1 MNKKRVV
8 LAGGSGFLGQ
18 ALAKELLRRNY
29 EVVVLT
35 RALRE
40 RYEEFEVKE
49 VEWDGENVGDWINC
63 LDGAETV
70 VNLAGRN
77 INCRHTPEN
86 LREITESRVNPVNAI
101 AAAICQI
108 KHPPRVWVQAGA
120 VGFYGDCHKQW
131 CDETTPN
138 GQDSL
143 AEVCRLWEDAF
154 HAAALLQ
161 TRRVLFRIGL
171 VLGRDGG
178 ALPVL
183 ANLTRW
189 FLGGTA
195 GNGRQY
201 ISWIHFADLVQMFL
215 QAIEPDSHLAG
226 TYNAIAPN
234 PATNAEFMRA
244 LRHNFYRPWC
254 PPVPAPAI
262 KLISRLIQTE
272 PSLILSGCRCT
283 PKRFLESGF
292 EYQFPDLRGALK
304 DIYPTWGAPAS
315 RRLNG

>member
-18 ALAKELLRRNY
+18 ALTKELLRHNY
-29 EVVVLT
+29 EVLVLT

-40 RYEEFEVKE
+40 RDEDDEVKE
-49 VEWDGENVGDWINC
+49 VEWDGEHVGDWMNC
-63 LDGAETV
+63 LEGAQTV
-70 VNLAGRN
+70 VNLAGCN

-86 LREITESRVNPVNAI
+86 LREITESRVNPVRAI
-101 AAAICQI
+101 NAAICQV
-108 KHPPRVWVQAGA
+108 KQPPRVWVQAGA
-120 VGFYGDCHKQW
+120 GGFYGNCGDQW
-131 CDETTPN
+131 CDETSPN
-138 GQDSL
+138 GRDSL
-143 AEVCRLWEDAF
+143 AEVCRLWENAF
-154 HAAALLQ
+154 HAAASIH

-178 ALPVL
+178 ALPML
-183 ANLTRW
+183 ANLTRC
-189 FLGGTA
+189 FLGGAA
-195 GNGRQY
+195 GNGKQY
-201 ISWIHFADLVQMFL
+201 ISWIHLADLTQMFL
-215 QAIEPDSHLAG
+215 QAIEPDNYLAG
-226 TYNAIAPN
+226 TYNAVAPN

-244 LRHNFYRPWC
+244 IRHNYYRPWC

-272 PSLILSGCRCT
+272 PSLILKGCRCA

-304 DIYPTWGAPAS
+304 DIFSASGTPAS